1 MLNEILHSFFFWM
14 PAIVAVAVGRD
25 MKSPLARAILV
36 WGGLAF
42 VLVIGAAVLGMLMC
56 DGRSLTVYSNCA
68 GGAAVTSLFAGAR
81 PVFVGAYPIT
91 PASDVLHELARFRH
105 FGVKTFQAEDEIA
118 AASSA
123 IGASF
128 VGHLGITAT
137 SGPGFVLKQEALN
150 LAVIDIQRG
159 GPSTGLPTKTEQADL
174 LLSLYGRNSDS
185 PIPVIAASTPG
196 DCFYTVLEAFRLA
209 TRYMTPVVSLSDRHL
224 AASSEP
230 SMLKPSTRL
239 A

>member
-81 PVFVGAYPIT
+81 PVFVAATYAYILT
-91 PASDVLHELARFRH
+91 GPALA
-105 FGVKTFQAEDEIA
+105 
-118 AASSA
+118 
-123 IGASF
+123 
-128 VGHLGITAT
+128 
-137 SGPGFVLKQEALN
+137 
-150 LAVIDIQRG
+150 
-159 GPSTGLPTKTEQADL
+159 
-174 LLSLYGRNSDS
+174 
-185 PIPVIAASTPG
+185 
-196 DCFYTVLEAFRLA
+196 
-209 TRYMTPVVSLSDRHL
+209 L
-224 AASSEP
+224 AAYLLEWRHNRP
-230 SMLKPSTRL
+230 GR
-239 A
+239 AA